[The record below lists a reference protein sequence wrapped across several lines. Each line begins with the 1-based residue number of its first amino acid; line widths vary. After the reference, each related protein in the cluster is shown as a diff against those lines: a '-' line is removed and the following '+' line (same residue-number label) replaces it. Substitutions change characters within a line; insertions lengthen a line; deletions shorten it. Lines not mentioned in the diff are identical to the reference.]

1 MSSRILRFPR
11 LLDRP
16 GIAGLALRLLAALS
30 ISILPGCAALQPSPV
45 ERWPATDPAPIY
57 AVEDI
62 RPAPGLGG
70 EPAPDPASTERLL
83 ALALQEWQLWGRG
96 RWDAA
101 TNLTERRLDEPRG
114 LEAEPYLHARV
125 LLYWLGVKGG
135 DFPVQR
141 TRHEDGSLRP
151 WSAVFISWLMRGAGF
166 GERQFEAA
174 ELHWQYIRAAL
185 DHGVRAG
192 FEARDAAAT
201 APRPGDLICAPRDA
215 TPDAPSGFAQWSAL
229 ARPLR
234 ARAWPWHCDLVVQVD
249 GAELGAIGGN
259 VSDSVT
265 WTRTPLDAAGRLVPT
280 PERPWTVVLRQKGAP
295 P

>member
-16 GIAGLALRLLAALS
+16 GIAAVALRLLAALL
-30 ISILPGCAALQPSPV
+30 ISLLPGCATPPPPA
-45 ERWPATDPAPIY
+45 ERWPATDPAPVY
-57 AVEDI
+57 AVEDL

-70 EPAPDPASTERLL
+70 ETAPDPASTERLL

-201 APRPGDLICAPRDA
+201 AGPFPRVFPESSPAIQVAEEAGRFVVERLDESRHVRAIVRAAHRARHSLTALTKAAACSTGTSGRMPCPRLAMCPRPPN
-215 TPDAPSGFAQWSAL
+215 PSSIA
-229 ARPLR
+229 
-234 ARAWPWHCDLVVQVD
+234 VVRRRISS
-249 GAELGAIGGN
+249 GAA
-259 VSDSVT
+259 
-265 WTRTPLDAAGRLVPT
+265 
-280 PERPWTVVLRQKGAP
+280 
-295 P
+295 